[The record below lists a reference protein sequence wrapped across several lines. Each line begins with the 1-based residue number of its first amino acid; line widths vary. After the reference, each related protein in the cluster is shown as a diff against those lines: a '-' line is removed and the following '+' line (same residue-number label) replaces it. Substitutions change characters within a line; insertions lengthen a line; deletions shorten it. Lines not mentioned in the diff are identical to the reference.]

1 MNCFLV
7 CSITSRLA
15 KTSNFRI
22 IHYIDFEVSGR
33 VWKVNIKLDT
43 LFDAMSDTDRW
54 VCMFSSWSKHQS
66 NSSKVS
72 TAVRIYVSSSRKWN
86 ERFYI
91 SCILLQ
97 IARTFSNNCCFN
109 GFDQATIILPGMFDR
124 GVVTSFDGV
133 RSCRFLFVRER
144 KNRNI
149 YTTRNNNIQYPN
161 ILIYAVHNENLF
173 LNNWTIRYTIMWYLR
188 NVCYF
193 YKVHI
198 LQTAGIY
205 IFLQCIMVGEN
216 TLERLELGYKT
227 REMET
232 KAKILFEFENFYKKL
247 NSNVVWNIF
256 MMWVPKYT

>member
-1 MNCFLV
+1 MYCFLV

-91 SCILLQ
+91 SCILLRIFQ
-97 IARTFSNNCCFN
+97 I
-109 GFDQATIILPGMFDR
+109 I
-124 GVVTSFDGV
+124 VTSMAFIKRQLSYQVCSIVESWPPWMAFGHVD
-133 RSCRFLFVRER
+133 SLCWR
-144 KNRNI
+144 K
-149 YTTRNNNIQYPN
+149 
-161 ILIYAVHNENLF
+161 E
-173 LNNWTIRYTIMWYLR
+173 
-188 NVCYF
+188 
-193 YKVHI
+193 K
-198 LQTAGIY
+198 
-205 IFLQCIMVGEN
+205 
-216 TLERLELGYKT
+216 
-227 REMET
+227 
-232 KAKILFEFENFYKKL
+232 
-247 NSNVVWNIF
+247 
-256 MMWVPKYT
+256 